1 VHAAPTVLRRRGLA
15 AAALALPLLMAGCRK
30 VDPRQVVALSDVE
43 TYWAV
48 DRPVGG
54 TQFLAPVVRFRLANT
69 SSEPLRA
76 VDASATFR
84 RKDEAGAWSGGFAQ
98 VAPVPDAADPRQKK
112 PLAPGQ
118 GVLVVLR
125 PEGEGRYTSPVEPE
139 QMLAHPQFRDVTA
152 EVYVRVGSSPWTK
165 LAAFEVER
173 RLGPRAAAAALTTP

>member
-1 VHAAPTVLRRRGLA
+1 MHAAATVLRRRGLA

-84 RKDEAGAWSGGFAQ
+84 RKDEAPMRRPPTLIGSLAL
-98 VAPVPDAADPRQKK
+98 PYPRRAAD
-112 PLAPGQ
+112 LA
-118 GVLVVLR
+118 
-125 PEGEGRYTSPVEPE
+125 
-139 QMLAHPQFRDVTA
+139 
-152 EVYVRVGSSPWTK
+152 
-165 LAAFEVER
+165 
-173 RLGPRAAAAALTTP
+173 